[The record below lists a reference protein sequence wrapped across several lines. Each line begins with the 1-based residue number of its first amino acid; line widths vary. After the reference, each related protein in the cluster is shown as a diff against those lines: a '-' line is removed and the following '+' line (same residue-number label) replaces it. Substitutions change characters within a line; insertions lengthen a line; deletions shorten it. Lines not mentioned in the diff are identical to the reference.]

1 MMIDASVGTLFSTL
15 REKLDLH
22 WAAGRTGHSR
32 GIKNPESDAART
44 ALVGHLNLIHPNR
57 VQVLGNTELQYL
69 ERLNQSARRDLID
82 HLFDGTSDLIVIGD
96 ACPAPEDIK
105 QRSEASS
112 TPLFQSGQS
121 TVQLVNYLQY
131 YLTRLFAEKIIL
143 HGVFMEVFSVGLLIT
158 GDPSVGKSE
167 LALELVARG
176 HRLVADDAPVFVKTS
191 PDTLNGHCPEILRDF
206 LEVRGLGIL
215 NIRVMFGDSAIKQAR
230 NLRLILRLVAM
241 TEEQI
246 HRIDRLHGASTTQ
259 TILGVDIPEITLPVA
274 PGRNLAVLAE
284 AAARNHALLRK
295 GFDSAKLFMDR
306 QARFME
312 NSQGVDRIP
321 EQ

>member
-1 MMIDASVGTLFSTL
+1 MMIDASVGTLFATL
-15 REKLDLH
+15 QEKLDLH
-22 WAAGRTGHSR
+22 WAGGRTGQSR
-32 GIKNPESDAART
+32 SIKNPESDAART

-57 VQVLGNTELQYL
+57 VQVLGTTEIQYL
-69 ERLNQSARRDLID
+69 ERLSQSARRDLVD
-82 HLFDGTSDLIVIGD
+82 HLFDGTSDLIVVGD
-96 ACPAPEDIK
+96 GRAEPEDIK

-112 TPLFQSGQS
+112 TPLFHSGQA

-131 YLTRLFAEKIIL
+131 YLTRLFAERIIL

-191 PDTLNGHCPEILRDF
+191 PDTLNGHCPELLRDF

-215 NIRVMFGDSAIKQAR
+215 NIRVMFGDSAIKPAR
-230 NLRLILRLVAM
+230 NLRLILKLVSM
-241 TEEQI
+241 SEEQM
-246 HRIDRLHGASTTQ
+246 HNIDRLHGARSTQ
-259 TILGVDIPEITLPVA
+259 TILGVEIPEITLPVA

-284 AAARNHALLRK
+284 AAARNHALLCK
-295 GFDSAKLFMDR
+295 GFDAARMFMDR
-306 QARFME
+306 QTRFME
-312 NSQGVDRIP
+312 NN
-321 EQ
+321 